1 MNVTY
6 SSVKSLSNLGS
17 LLINWDKGDNST
29 VIHDWTVIAMYRNSV
44 LSWETTSLGPYIAI
58 SDAFVLTLADNA
70 DIAERPSPGSI
81 QTDKS

>member
-29 VIHDWTVIAMYRNSV
+29 VMTEPLLPCIGILCLLVVRNHQFRSIHSNI
-44 LSWETTSLGPYIAI
+44 
-58 SDAFVLTLADNA
+58 
-70 DIAERPSPGSI
+70 
-81 QTDKS
+81 